1 MRETLIA
8 RVARWAG
15 EIPQA
20 PAYTFVDHLGDGAR
34 HTLTWAG
41 ADLRA
46 RALAVRLRE
55 LAAPGDRAAVLV
67 PQGLDYVVAMLGT
80 MYARLV
86 AVPLFAPGL
95 PGHAERLAG
104 AYADADPLVVLTT
117 TAALPGVTGFLAG
130 APAPKH
136 VLTVD
141 TVSGLLADEWE
152 PEPPGPGELA
162 YLQYTSGSTRAPA
175 GVEITHGN
183 LTANAAQLW
192 EVVRARPRTSV
203 AALWLPLFHDMGLV
217 ATVAMPIMGGNLAVF
232 MDPVAFVM
240 RPVRWLRLLS
250 EFADVFTGGPN
261 FAYEYTAARVT
272 PEEKAGLDLS
282 GVRVMLNGAEPVR
295 PGAIEAFDAAFA
307 GCGLRPEAHTPA
319 YGLAEATVFVAAS
332 GRDERPV
339 VTAFDRDALR
349 EGRAAPAGTGARS
362 TLVSC
367 GRPHGQRVRAVGP
380 DGRALP
386 DGEVGE
392 LWVRGPNVARAY
404 WRDPERSAE
413 VFGATLPDEDGGDGD
428 DDAGDDLGDGG
439 DVGDGGDGGGGGDGG
454 WLRTGDLGV
463 WYGGRLYVTGRIKD
477 LVIVDGRNHYP
488 QDIEVTVQEAHP
500 AIRRDRV
507 AAFAVPGGETERLVV
522 VAERSRHGQGADP
535 DEVTRAVRAA
545 VRKYHD
551 LAVHDFVLT
560 EAGTVPRTSSGKIAR
575 RACLRAYLEG
585 LVVRAG
591 VD

>member
-1 MRETLIA
+1 MRDMLIA
-8 RVARWAG
+8 QVARWAR

-20 PAYTFVDHLGDGAR
+20 PAYTFVDHLGGGGR
-34 HTLTWAG
+34 HTLTWG
-41 ADLRA
+41 HADLRA

-55 LAAPGDRAAVLV
+55 LGGPGDRVAVLV
-67 PQGLDYVVAMLGT
+67 PQGLDYVVAMLGA

-95 PGHAERLAG
+95 PGHGDRLAG
-104 AYADADPLVVLTT
+104 AYADADPLIVLTT
-117 TAALPGVTGFLAG
+117 TPALPGVADFLATVQ
-130 APAPKH
+130 APKH
-136 VLTVD
+136 VLAVD
-141 TVSGLLADEWE
+141 TVSALLADEWE
-152 PEPPGPGELA
+152 PEPAAPGDLA
-162 YLQYTSGSTRAPA
+162 YLQYTSGSTREPA

-183 LTANAAQLW
+183 LTANATQLW
-192 EVVRARPRTSV
+192 EAFEARPRTSV

-217 ATVAMPIMGGNLAVF
+217 ATVAMPMMGGNHAVF

-250 EFADVFTGGPN
+250 EFGDVFTAGPN

-282 GVRVMLNGAEPVR
+282 GVSVMLNGAEPVR

-319 YGLAEATVFVAAS
+319 YGLAEATVFVTAT

-349 EGRAAPAGTGARS
+349 DGHAVPAGTAAGS
-362 TLVSC
+362 ILVSA
-367 GRPHGQRVRAVGP
+367 GRPHGQRVRVTGRS
-380 DGRALP
+380 GRALP
-386 DGEVGE
+386 DGTVGE
-392 LWVRGPNVARAY
+392 IWVQGPNVARAY
-404 WRDPERSAE
+404 WRDPARTAE
-413 VFGATLPDEDGGDGD
+413 TFGAVLDGAVLDG
-428 DDAGDDLGDGG
+428 AGGP
-439 DVGDGGDGGGGGDGG
+439 

-463 WYGGRLYVTGRIKD
+463 LHDGRLYVTGRIKD

-488 QDIEVTVQEAHP
+488 QDIEATVQEAHP
-500 AIRRDRV
+500 AVRRDRV
-507 AAFAVPGGETERLVV
+507 AAFSVPGEETERLVV
-522 VAERSRHGQGADP
+522 VAERSRQGQAADAG
-535 DEVTRAVRAA
+535 EVGRAVRAA
-545 VRKYHD
+545 VRGQHG

-560 EAGTVPRTSSGKIAR
+560 AAGAVPRTSSGKIAR

-585 LVVRAG
+585 LLV
-591 VD
+591 

>member
-1 MRETLIA
+1 MRDMVIA
-8 RVARWAG
+8 QVARWAG

-20 PAYTFVDHLGDGAR
+20 PAYTFVDHLGGGSR
-34 HTLTWAG
+34 HTLTWGG

-55 LAAPGDRAAVLV
+55 LAGPGERVAVLV

-104 AYADADPLVVLTT
+104 AYADADPLIVLTT
-117 TAALPGVTGFLAG
+117 TAALPTVTGFLEA
-130 APAPKH
+130 ARAPKH
-136 VLTVD
+136 VITVD

-152 PEPPGPGELA
+152 HEPVGPDDLA
-162 YLQYTSGSTRAPA
+162 YLQYTSGSTRTPA

-183 LTANAAQLW
+183 LTANVTQLW
-192 EVVRARPRTSV
+192 ELFRARPRTSV

-217 ATVAMPIMGGNLAVF
+217 ATVAMPMMGGNLAAF

-250 EFADVFTGGPN
+250 EYDDVFTGGPN

-295 PGAIEAFDAAFA
+295 PGTIEAFDAAFA

-319 YGLAEATVFVAAS
+319 YGLAEATVFVTAT

-339 VTAFDRDALR
+339 VTSFDRDALR
-349 EGRAAPAGTGARS
+349 EGRAVPAGTGARS

-367 GRPHGQRVRAVGP
+367 GRPHGQLVRVAGP
-380 DGRALP
+380 DGRPLP

-392 LWVRGPNVARAY
+392 IWVQGPNVARAY
-404 WRDPERSAE
+404 WRDPGRG
-413 VFGATLPDEDGGDGD
+413 VFGAVLEG
-428 DDAGDDLGDGG
+428 AE
-439 DVGDGGDGGGGGDGG
+439 GG

-463 WYGGRLYVTGRIKD
+463 LHDGRLYVTGRIKD

-500 AIRRDRV
+500 AVRRDRV
-507 AAFAVPGGETERLVV
+507 AAFALSLEEAQERLVV
-522 VAERSRHGQGADP
+522 VAERSRHGLGADAG
-535 DEVTRAVRAA
+535 EVGRAVRAA
-545 VRKYHD
+545 VQKFHD
-551 LAVHDFVLT
+551 LSVHDFVLT
-560 EAGTVPRTSSGKIAR
+560 GAGTVPRTSSGKIAR

-585 LVVRAG
+585 ALAG
-591 VD
+591 STGV